1 MTDVERGT
9 NKDMY
14 LVNSKKTRFEQ
25 RNGLPSL
32 KGGYITKKTFTLKDG
47 RKVDAE
53 HIIVSGDK
61 VSEQTV
67 VHSLNPRNQEALDEN
82 SMGDILEQIKQRGVD
97 TEGIAIRK
105 NGIYHLIEG
114 SRRRYCCIKL
124 STDLPLWVLPN
135 DISNEDIFSIIS
147 AAQSSRKLSYREVGL
162 QYQKL
167 MEDNNFTTNEQ
178 LAQYI
183 GISTESVRKRI
194 QAALIDVRL
203 VNLFPDCEGIPN
215 TFYARLSKLQSNANK
230 EGIDLE
236 VLCKEVRA
244 NRKGL
249 EIENIQETQKNILDD
264 LSTILE
270 LMTDKT
276 KPASAW
282 KTTDIVEFNNKD
294 QYARISYS
302 GNGRKVRFE
311 FNRLNQTVI
320 QELERLIKLKLSKM
334 AQEKSKE

>member
-1 MTDVERGT
+1 MTNVERGT
-9 NKDMY
+9 NKDIY
-14 LVNSKKTRFEQ
+14 LGNSKKTHFEQ
-25 RNGLPSL
+25 RNGLPPL
-32 KGGYITKKTFTLKDG
+32 KGRYINKRAFTLKDG

-53 HIIVSGDK
+53 HIIIAGNK
-61 VSEQTV
+61 ISEQTA

-82 SMGDILEQIKQRGVD
+82 SMGDILEQIKLRGVD
-97 TEGIAIRK
+97 TEGIAIRI
-105 NGIYHLIEG
+105 GSIYYLIEG

-135 DISNEDIFSIIS
+135 DISNEDIFSIIN
-147 AAQSSRKLSYREVGL
+147 AAQSSRKLSYREVGI

-183 GISTESVRKRI
+183 GLSTESIRKRI

-203 VNLFPDCEGIPN
+203 INLFPDCEGIPN

-230 EGIDLE
+230 EGIDLAI
-236 VLCKEVRA
+236 LCKEVK
-244 NRKGL
+244 NNHKDL
-249 EIENIQETQKNILDD
+249 VIENIQETQKNTLEE

-270 LMTDKT
+270 LITNKT
-276 KPASAW
+276 KQASAW
-282 KTTDIVEFNNKD
+282 KTSNIIEFNNKD
-294 QYARISYS
+294 QYARISYN

-320 QELERLIKLKLSKM
+320 EEIEHLIKLKLSKM
-334 AQEKSKE
+334 VQVKSKK